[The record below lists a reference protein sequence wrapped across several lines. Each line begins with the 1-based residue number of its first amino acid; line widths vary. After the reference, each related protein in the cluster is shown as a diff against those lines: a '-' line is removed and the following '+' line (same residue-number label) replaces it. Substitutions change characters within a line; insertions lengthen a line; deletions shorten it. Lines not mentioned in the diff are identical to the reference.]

1 MTVNALHFERPRSAD
16 VRHRDA
22 IDNLETKRY
31 LDERIEHILAHRAV
45 DHPFLNRYAAE
56 GLGKS
61 GERILFSEC
70 FYFFRWLPFYIAGMA
85 NQTRDEVI
93 LREITL
99 NVADEVGDGKTKLLT
114 HSTIYKQ
121 FLAAIGITEEEVA
134 AYEPLAETLA
144 LNDGIRRLYTESPIV
159 KGLGALYADETMSA
173 IMVGK
178 LNDGLET
185 TGYDE
190 KVRFFWLLHMD
201 AEVGHSN
208 SVFNAIHPYVDD
220 AANRAAFEQGTA
232 EFLSLVETYWDAVER
247 RIAARSGT
255 G

>member
-1 MTVNALHFERPRSAD
+1 MTSVDYRHFERPRSAD

-22 IDNLETKRY
+22 IDDAGAKHY
-31 LDERIEHILAHRAV
+31 LDQRINDIIANRAV
-45 DHPFLNRYAAE
+45 DHPFLNRYASE
-56 GLGKS
+56 GLGKR

-99 NVADEVGDGKTKLLT
+99 NVADEVGDGTTKPLT

-121 FLAAIGITEEEVA
+121 FLAAIGIAEDEVA
-134 AYEPLAETLA
+134 LYEPLPETLA
-144 LNDGIRRLYTESPIV
+144 LNDGIRKLYTESPIV

-178 LNDGLET
+178 LNEGLKT

-190 KVRFFWLLHMD
+190 GVRFFWLLHMD

-208 SVFNAIHPYVDD
+208 SVFNAIHPYVSDP
-220 AANRAAFEQGTA
+220 ANRAAFERGTE
-232 EFLSLVETYWDAVER
+232 EFLGLVETYWDAVER
-247 RIAARSGT
+247 RIAHEVS
-255 G
+255 